1 MEVKEKEK
9 IRSFD
14 CQIIFKDRKAFI
26 LWQVSIVSRQRTVG
40 FTELSKKKIEKS
52 GP

>member
-14 CQIIFKDRKAFI
+14 CQIIFKDIERRLFYSKF
-26 LWQVSIVSRQRTVG
+26 
-40 FTELSKKKIEKS
+40 LSLADKGRS
-52 GP
+52 VLPN